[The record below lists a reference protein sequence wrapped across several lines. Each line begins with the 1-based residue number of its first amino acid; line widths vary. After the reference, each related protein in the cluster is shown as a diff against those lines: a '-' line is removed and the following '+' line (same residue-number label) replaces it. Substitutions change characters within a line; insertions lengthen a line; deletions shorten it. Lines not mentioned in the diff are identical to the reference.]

1 MAMTGSILVSERYAR
16 QTIFAAIG
24 EAGQERLQT
33 SRVCLIGCGALG
45 THIADTLVRAGIGY
59 LRIVDRDIPVQ
70 SNLQRQSLFDEQ
82 DVVDGIP
89 KVIAAS
95 RRLNA
100 VNSEVTVEPHVLDV
114 NSTNIEPLIADV
126 DFVVDGSDNFEIRY
140 LINDVCVKLN
150 KPWVYGG
157 VIGSYGMTMT
167 IRPGIT
173 PCLRCV
179 FPEAP
184 APGEA
189 PTCDTAG
196 VIGPAVTV
204 VAGIQSAEAMKL
216 AIGAIDALNKDLLAV
231 DVWDVSVDQIP
242 LGTPH
247 DDCPTCGNHEY
258 SFLEQT
264 APSQTTD
271 LCGRDAVQVSVFP
284 PANLSLS
291 ALAER
296 LKSVGRVAFND
307 YLLRCEVDDYELTV
321 FPDGRAIIKG
331 TVDPAV
337 ARTVYARYIG
347 M

>member
-1 MAMTGSILVSERYAR
+1 MALTGSILVSERYAR
-16 QTIFAAIG
+16 QTIFPAIG
-24 EAGQERLQT
+24 ESGQNRLRS

-45 THIADTLVRAGIGY
+45 THIADTLVRAGVGF
-59 LRIVDRDIPVQ
+59 LRLVDRDIPVQ

-82 DVVDGIP
+82 DVIDGIP
-89 KVIAAS
+89 KAIAAS

-100 VNSEVTVEPHVLDV
+100 VNSDVVIEPRVLDV
-114 NSTNIEPLIADV
+114 NSTNIEPLVSDV

-150 KPWVYGG
+150 KSWVYGG

-167 IRPGIT
+167 IRPGKT

-196 VIGPAVTV
+196 VIGPVVNV
-204 VAGIQSAEAMKL
+204 VAGMQSAEVLKL
-216 AIGAIDALNKDLLAV
+216 AVGAVDALNRDLLAI
-231 DVWDVSVDQIP
+231 DVWDVSIDQIP
-242 LGTPH
+242 LGAPSE
-247 DDCPTCGNHEY
+247 DCPTCGHHEY
-258 SFLEQT
+258 TFLEQT

-271 LCGRDAVQVSVFP
+271 LCGRDAVQVSVHP
-284 PANLSLS
+284 PAKLSLPT
-291 ALAER
+291 LAER
-296 LKSVGRVAFND
+296 LKSVGKVGFND
-307 YLLRCEVDDYELTV
+307 YLLRCEVDEFEITV

-331 TVDPAV
+331 TTDPSV
-337 ARTVYARYIG
+337 ARSVYARYIG